1 MSYLLIKQMEFVKF
15 QRICLEKNSVRYFW
29 NSIWDMLKTT
39 KVGVIRKGKYVELIK
54 RQQEN
59 Y

>member
-15 QRICLEKNSVRYFW
+15 QRICLEKNSIRYFW

-39 KVGVIRKGKYVELIK
+39 KVGVICKGKYVELIK
-54 RQQEN
+54 R
-59 Y
+59 